1 LAFAPRHQI
10 GTPLACGSKLLEEA
24 APFLEEFHARV
35 VRTGFEQ
42 WFPLP
47 DGTSAPAVWKQNM
60 LDTEQNLQ
68 AWLGSA
74 ERKTNWD

>member
-1 LAFAPRHQI
+1 LSSGFHYR
-10 GTPLACGSKLLEEA
+10 TELL
-24 APFLEEFHARV
+24 
-35 VRTGFEQ
+35 
-42 WFPLP
+42 
-47 DGTSAPAVWKQNM
+47 PAVWKQNM